1 MDTISLPIS
10 FRYGAFEKIAEGTD
24 DYYAFLLAMAIRIEP
39 GELPL
44 RPSYGCYS
52 PVFGDEE
59 IENLAMTASQFIPEI
74 DVASVQITPSDG
86 GQVDIQ
92 MTFAQREV

>member
-10 FRYGAFEKIAEGTD
+10 FRQGAFEKITEGTD
-24 DYYAFLLAMAIRIEP
+24 DYYGFLLAMAIRIEP

-44 RPSYGCYS
+44 RPSYGCFS

-59 IENLAMTASQFIPEI
+59 VENLAITASQFIPEI
-74 DVASVQITPSDG
+74 DVANVKLTPADS
-86 GQVDIQ
+86 GQVRIDL
-92 MTFAQREV
+92 TFAQREV

>member
-10 FRYGAFEKIAEGTD
+10 FRQGAFEKISDGSD

-44 RPSYGCYS
+44 RPSFGCYS

-59 IENLAMTASQFIPEI
+59 LENLAMTASQFVPEV
-74 DVASVQITPSDG
+74 DVATVNITPLDG
-86 GQVDIQ
+86 GQVQIE
-92 MTFAQREV
+92 MTFAQRET